1 MTWLIRRNALN
12 DFRNLQGEFN
22 RFLDGS
28 FPRVFG
34 EESVL
39 QEKGQGNGQAH
50 WNPAVDLAENET
62 SIVLEADLPGVKG
75 GDFDL
80 SIENYILT
88 LRGERKFEK
97 KSEHDNYHRVE
108 RSYGR
113 FVRTFSLPST
123 INVEGVQAEFKDGVL
138 RVTLPKREEVRAR
151 QIKIDVKSDVPVEQS
166 KTAEAK

>member
-1 MTWLIRRNALN
+1 MSWMIRRSALN

-22 RFLDGS
+22 RFLDAS

-39 QEKGQGNGQAH
+39 QAN
-50 WNPAVDLAENET
+50 WNPAVDLAENEN
-62 SIVLEADLPGVKG
+62 SIVLEADLPGVKN

-113 FVRTFSLPST
+113 FVRTFTLPST

-151 QIKIDVKSDVPVEQS
+151 QIKIDVKSEVPVEQA